1 MDKQDLFS
9 EISEEVESM
18 LGELEEY
25 FFEYKIETDYIRE
38 LEEINCYGG
47 HFEDKN
53 ANNINI
59 DKFAKK
65 FGYYDSASLF
75 AELYENMEVKTK
87 VIEPLSRYPQRG
99 MFEFDSVNIGQEEHL
114 VSDDTNLY
122 GLLDSVKENTF
133 DEIADY
139 CNNWVRIEK
148 RDNDYYLIV
157 DYDKTVQFYV
167 SYDDVLKY
175 LNDKRVEIGLP
186 KLELSFDDECYEKRA
201 Y

>member
-1 MDKQDLFS
+1 
-9 EISEEVESM
+9 
-18 LGELEEY
+18 
-25 FFEYKIETDYIRE
+25 
-38 LEEINCYGG
+38 
-47 HFEDKN
+47 
-53 ANNINI
+53 
-59 DKFAKK
+59 
-65 FGYYDSASLF
+65 
-75 AELYENMEVKTK
+75 MEVKTK

-139 CNNWVRIEK
+139 CNNWVLIEK
-148 RDNDYYLIV
+148 RGNDYYLTV

-167 SYDDVLKY
+167 SYDDVMKY